1 MTMDLQVD
9 RLTLRL
15 AGISEE
21 DGRRL
26 AQLVGERLASA
37 TPPEAAGTTDAMRV
51 TVGGQRGEALESMAE
66 RIVAEMLRGLVR
78 TL

>member
-1 MTMDLQVD
+1 MNLHVD

-15 AGISEE
+15 AGISEA

-37 TPPEAAGTTDAMRV
+37 TPPAAAGTTDAMRV
-51 TVGGQRGEALESMAE
+51 TVGAQRGEALESMAQ